1 MKDIAKI
8 KILIANNSLLYL
20 PQAADNNIS
29 KIIANLRNLA
39 KEEDIISSQVLIPD
53 RCEKYGFAE
62 GSHNL
67 ENLLLFL
74 ANMLEE

>member
-8 KILIANNSLLYL
+8 KIKIDKNSLLYL
-20 PQAADNNIS
+20 PQAADNKIS
-29 KIIANLRNLA
+29 LIIANLRILA
-39 KEEDIISSQVLIPD
+39 KEEDIINSQVLIPD
-53 RCEKYGFAE
+53 ECEKYGFSE

-74 ANMLEE
+74 ADMLEE